1 MKRFIL
7 VFVLLFSV
15 SLDAQAVLK
24 ENGLSRTLSVLRAE
38 LKYACEQQQRQMEA
52 YELQAETLHK
62 QLIRYMTRSEQ
73 VGLMLYSNDLDNS
86 FEVAY
91 SCAEA
96 EKLQNNLE
104 GTRGD
109 MASYD
114 HIKTSTN
121 MNIEKYR
128 ALVRT
133 LKNIPPVEKE
143 DENHIMSSVDSLL
156 LATLDSLG
164 LQMDDSFDNE
174 SDNSTSLMSIIKDE
188 VKETREP
195 LVLTGTMLEDR
206 AACVEYAQK
215 ILDNL
220 EKYKAKLEQD
230 NVYYED
236 VKSKVE
242 ELSSFADSC
251 YVMLHNQIY
260 FANNNGFLNLFSNYP
275 KTKDALVSSWHDNFS
290 DMKNLFS
297 EDEENDFLDRSD
309 SDWRG
314 YQLLFLSVFFFLYLF
329 VARVLSTLAF
339 RRIFRNKIINNA
351 EYKHRLYVLG
361 NIIAYVVVILI
372 AYVLYLASGRENY
385 MVRYGMPLIMNY
397 GWVALAVMMGLYTKL
412 DGSKLEEVAKTYAPF
427 LDLYF
432 VVVLMRIVLC
442 PDIWIN
448 VVFPPIFL
456 ICTLASVYRSLKCR
470 HDLDVYDSILLW
482 YTVATM
488 VFGAILSLMG
498 TSLYS
503 LLDMTWWCIQLGCI
517 MTIRCVSAIVE
528 SKITF
533 LQQNE
538 WMNVLFNKCIV
549 PILYIISI
557 PYCLYLSAD
566 VFAMWSYCDTVFY
579 TNYIDEP
586 DLMQVSL
593 VKVFKVT
600 IMWFIFSYIAK
611 VCRWAYEKLHKTA
624 TRASSTKANMTLARN
639 VIAIMVWGMYFITVL
654 VIFRVPKSG
663 ISVVT
668 AGLATGLG
676 FAMKDLI
683 ENFVYGLSL
692 MTGRLR
698 VGDNIECDG
707 VAGVVEN
714 ISYQNTQ
721 IATYDGCIVSFLN
734 SDLFRKNFRNL
745 TRNHNFV
752 RESIKVGVAY
762 GSDVALV
769 RDVIYEA
776 MQVLGK
782 IPGANGKPLCDF
794 KRFPVTVVFFDF
806 GDSSLDF
813 EVRVWTRIP
822 DRMKMRTE
830 ANKAIYDAFKH
841 NNIEIPFPQRDIHI
855 IKD

>member
-7 VFVLLFSV
+7 VFVLLLSV
-15 SLDAQAVLK
+15 SLDSQAVLK

-38 LKYACEQQQRQMEA
+38 LKYACEQQQRKMDA

-73 VGLMLYSNDLDNS
+73 VGLMLYSNNLNNS
-86 FEVAY
+86 FGVAY

-96 EKLQNNLE
+96 EKLENNLE
-104 GTRGD
+104 GARGD

-114 HIKTSTN
+114 HVKTFTT
-121 MNIEKYR
+121 MDIEKYR
-128 ALVRT
+128 SLVRT
-133 LKNIPPVEKE
+133 LKNIPPVENE
-143 DENHIMSSVDSLL
+143 DENHIMSSVDSLIL
-156 LATLDSLG
+156 VTLDSLG
-164 LQMDDSFDNE
+164 LHMDDSFDNE

-188 VKETREP
+188 VKEKREP
-195 LVLTGTMLEDR
+195 LVLTGDMLEDR

-220 EKYKAKLEQD
+220 EKYKSNLEQD

-242 ELSSFADSC
+242 ELSTFADSC

-260 FANNNGFLNLFSNYP
+260 YTRDNSPLNLISNLS
-275 KTKDALVSSWHDNFS
+275 KTKEALVSSWHDNFS
-290 DMKNLFS
+290 EMKVLLS
-297 EDEENDFLDRSD
+297 EDEENVFLDRSD

-314 YQLLFLSVFFFLYLF
+314 YQLLFLSVFFIFYLI
-329 VARVLSTLAF
+329 VARVLSTLALQ
-339 RRIFRNKIINNA
+339 RIFRDRIISDK

-361 NIIAYVVVILI
+361 NIIAYVVVIII
-372 AYVLYLASGRENY
+372 AYILYLASGRDNY
-385 MVRYGMPLIMNY
+385 MVRYGMPLIINY
-397 GWVALAVMMGLYTKL
+397 GWVALAVMMCLYTKL
-412 DGSKLEEVAKTYAPF
+412 DGKKLEDVAKTYAPF

-448 VVFPPIFL
+448 VVFPPIIL
-456 ICTLASVYRSLKCR
+456 ICTLTSAYRSLKCR
-470 HDLDVYDSILLW
+470 HELDVYDSILIW
-482 YTVATM
+482 YTIATM
-488 VFGAILSLMG
+488 ALGTVLSMMG

-503 LLDMTWWCIQLGCI
+503 LLDMSWWCIQLGFI
-517 MTIRCVSAIVE
+517 MTIRWVSAIVE
-528 SKITF
+528 SKVP
-533 LQQNE
+533 LLEQYE
-538 WMNVLFNKCIV
+538 WLNVLFKKCIV
-549 PILYIISI
+549 PVLFIISI

-593 VKVFKVT
+593 AKVFKVT
-600 IMWFIFSYIAK
+600 IMWFIFRYLAN
-611 VCRWAYEKLHKTA
+611 VCRWVYEKLHKTA
-624 TRASSTKANMTLARN
+624 TRGSNTKANMTLVRN
-639 VIAIMVWGMYFITVL
+639 VIAIVVWGMYFITVL

-707 VAGVVEN
+707 VSGVVEN

-752 RESIKVGVAY
+752 RETIKVGVAY

-776 MQVLGK
+776 MQVLGE
-782 IPGANGKPLCDF
+782 IPGANGKPICDF
-794 KRFPVTVVFFDF
+794 KRFPIGVVFVDF

-813 EVRVWTRIP
+813 EVRAWARIP
-822 DRMKMRTE
+822 DRMKLRTE
-830 ANKAIYDAFKH
+830 ANKAIYNAFKK

-855 IKD
+855 IQ